1 MYKNAVVMNTHST
14 CTCILLHHYT
24 GRTTSEYCE
33 EFLSSTAMDTL
44 KRAGLDLIFC
54 LQKVNPLMPKV
65 ELLPSSRLHPPIQ
78 YVYINLRHNT
88 VQYSAV
94 CRCSPSRIEAKIH
107 THFHVFINTCEHAAH
122 TGINLYTVH
131 DIISAKYAC
140 TYTQCS
146 HDYMYVVYMPPTPSL

>member
-1 MYKNAVVMNTHST
+1 MCLYSIYMYKYAVVMNTHS
-14 CTCILLHHYT
+14 TCILLHHYT

-44 KRAGLDLIFC
+44 KRAGLDLIIC

-65 ELLPSSRLHPPIQ
+65 ELLPSSRFHPPIQ

-94 CRCSPSRIEAKIH
+94 CSCSPSRIKAEIH
-107 THFHVFINTCEHAAH
+107 TVSCVCKYI
-122 TGINLYTVH
+122 LYTVH
-131 DIISAKYAC
+131 AVH
-140 TYTQCS
+140 Q
-146 HDYMYVVYMPPTPSL
+146 SLHCA

>member
-1 MYKNAVVMNTHST
+1 MHVFILCINSLYVHVLYQHTHSVAIVLSVVCLYSIYMYKNAVVMNTHST

-65 ELLPSSRLHPPIQ
+65 ESLPSSRLHPPIQ

-107 THFHVFINTCEHAAH
+107 MC
-122 TGINLYTVH
+122 L
-131 DIISAKYAC
+131 
-140 TYTQCS
+140 
-146 HDYMYVVYMPPTPSL
+146 